1 MAYIKLFRASDD
13 SEIPTDQTTP
23 LSFTLRAD
31 LNEDDE
37 KRIYAQAD
45 AGYQVTGVEV
55 NPTGTTSEKWNL
67 APDSAG
73 TAGTYGADGAL
84 IELGTVGDAEG
95 TRVHFWAKSKATD
108 DEDPVNDDSVTLEV
122 TGVAEAT

>member
-13 SEIPTDQTTP
+13 SEITTDQATP

-45 AGYQVTGVEV
+45 AGFSVTGTEV
-55 NPTGTTSEKWNL
+55 DPTGTTAAKWAL
-67 APDSAG
+67 APDSTG
-73 TAGTYGADGAL
+73 SPGTYLADGAP
-84 IELGTVGDAEG
+84 ITLGTVGAGEG
-95 TRVHFWAKSKATD
+95 GRVYFWAKAQATD
-108 DEDPVNDDSVTLEV
+108 DEEPVNDTTVTLEV
-122 TGVAEAT
+122 TGVAEAV